1 MVNVMIILVKM
12 EQVLMMQLT
21 MLVVLL
27 KVVSVMAQMQV
38 EVASVGAVRLWLLT
52 GVERRRLGPLP
63 QSRKK
68 CCYRWNMLE
77 VRFSI

>member
-1 MVNVMIILVKM
+1 MIILVKM

-38 EVASVGAVRLWLLT
+38 AVASVGAVQW
-52 GVERRRLGPLP
+52 
-63 QSRKK
+63 
-68 CCYRWNMLE
+68 
-77 VRFSI
+77 